1 MCLKTLVNLCC
12 IFLLYVTFFS
22 SFFLVFVI
30 LYVIFSSFCLNQHS
44 YLQAEDK
51 SNSVMCVSIC
61 VLLLYKVINFNK
73 AISLYFF
80 VRQYSRLINFLY
92 FHCIQIHTHQSHSSL
107 CIKQSLCTQSLC
119 SLLLLNLVVL
129 PVIISQ
135 RVNILLLSC
144 CAGFQLKK
152 GCQLCENMTHQG
164 QICRLNNVEK
174 LLISMPF

>member
-22 SFFLVFVI
+22 SFFLVFVV

-51 SNSVMCVSIC
+51 SNSVMCVSIR
-61 VLLLYKVINFNK
+61 VLLLHKVINFNK

-107 CIKQSLCTQSLC
+107 CVKERSAAELSGITSDYILEGKH
-119 SLLLLNLVVL
+119 
-129 PVIISQ
+129 PVA
-135 RVNILLLSC
+135 ILL
-144 CAGFQLKK
+144 
-152 GCQLCENMTHQG
+152 
-164 QICRLNNVEK
+164 CRLLAK
-174 LLISMPF
+174 KRMLAM